1 MGHLKKNDMGN
12 LYDETTI
19 LRLSWETP
27 AGKQQIAKNWR
38 RNDDIAINVLQLF
51 ENTGLEGLVALQG

>member
-1 MGHLKKNDMGN
+1 MMGHLKKNDIGN

-38 RNDDIAINVLQLF
+38 RNDDIAINVL
-51 ENTGLEGLVALQG
+51 